1 MAKYGSIDGLFLVW
15 WYVDGT
21 KQEGFFKILGEAEDL
36 GDGVRFGHPFGVV
49 FPLNSGMS
57 HFMLIRAEWKMEDF

>member
-1 MAKYGSIDGLFLVW
+1 MVVYGW
-15 WYVDGT
+15 NET
-21 KQEGFFKILGEAEDL
+21 RGFFKILGEAEDL

>member
-1 MAKYGSIDGLFLVW
+1 MVVYGW
-15 WYVDGT
+15 NET
-21 KQEGFFKILGEAEDL
+21 RGFFKILGEAEDL

-57 HFMLIRAEWKMEDF
+57 HFMLIRAEWKMEVS